1 LGSAEAIIRDS
12 FKKARSVRPCII
24 FFDEIETI
32 VGKRSLSSGEGDSG
46 VGLRVLSTLLNE
58 LDGIEQSLGITVM
71 AATNRID
78 MIDAALLR
86 PGRFDL
92 ILHVPPPDEEARI
105 EILQI
110 HTRKIP
116 LHVDVDLKYIAKK
129 TDRFTGAELE
139 NLCREAALCA
149 LRRNLDSSTVQNSD
163 FNYALQLI
171 SPALAKVFDVS
182 QFFVEKK

>member
-1 LGSAEAIIRDS
+1 
-12 FKKARSVRPCII
+12 
-24 FFDEIETI
+24 
-32 VGKRSLSSGEGDSG
+32 

-58 LDGIEQSLGITVM
+58 LDGIEQSQGITVV

-78 MIDAALLR
+78 LIDAALFR

-105 EILQI
+105 EILLI
-110 HTRKIP
+110 HTRKTP

-163 FNYALQLI
+163 FNYALQQI
-171 SPALAKVFDVS
+171 SPALAKIFDVS
-182 QFFVEKK
+182 QFFAEKK